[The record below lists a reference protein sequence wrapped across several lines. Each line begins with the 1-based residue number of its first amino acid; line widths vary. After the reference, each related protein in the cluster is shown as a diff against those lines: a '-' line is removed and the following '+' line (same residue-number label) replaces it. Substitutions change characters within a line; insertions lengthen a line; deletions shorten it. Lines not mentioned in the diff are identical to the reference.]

1 MKKQENRNPEQKE
14 EKKIFYKVILI
25 GDSLVGKTCLFKKLT
40 KGIYTNKNISTIGMD
55 QKTISATIK
64 VKEKS
69 ETEEEKEVEKN
80 FTINL
85 WDTAGQ
91 ERFRSITS
99 GYFKESHG
107 LILLYDITNRTSFDN
122 LEKWMESVNETLG
135 TSNKYAVIL
144 MGNKADLEE
153 KRKVTYE
160 EAEDKCKKYNIF
172 WGGECSVQE
181 MTLDELNEKF
191 QNIIGE
197 IYKVVGEIQ
206 DKKPIVKK
214 LSTHQRNKK
223 KNNNEACLC

>member
-107 LILLYDITNRTSFDN
+107 LIL
-122 LEKWMESVNETLG
+122 
-135 TSNKYAVIL
+135 
-144 MGNKADLEE
+144 
-153 KRKVTYE
+153 
-160 EAEDKCKKYNIF
+160 
-172 WGGECSVQE
+172 
-181 MTLDELNEKF
+181 
-191 QNIIGE
+191 
-197 IYKVVGEIQ
+197 
-206 DKKPIVKK
+206 
-214 LSTHQRNKK
+214 
-223 KNNNEACLC
+223 